1 MTFIEE
7 AIRRAGLGAVLEAK
21 RAGDLDEVRRTL
33 DTWAGADLMAL
44 GALADLLRAEEVG
57 DVVRIH
63 GEGER
68 AGGVL
73 WVQVPAEASDLALL
87 RAVAVARVAASRGA
101 RIGVDWARSGLE
113 LAQVALGFGATD
125 LRGPITRKSG
135 LPILEGESIKV
146 KGEGKVALASIKA
159 RELADLVR
167 YAGRAPVFA
176 ADEAREPARAAAQE
190 VSGA

>member
-7 AIRRAGLGAVLEAK
+7 AISRAGLGPVLAAK
-21 RAGDLDEVRRTL
+21 RAGDLDEVRRTI
-33 DTWAGADLMAL
+33 DSWGGADLMAL

-73 WVQVPAEASDLALL
+73 WVQAPAEATDLALL

-167 YAGRAPVFA
+167 YAGRTPVLA